1 SVLAVGT
8 DGLVEPLREKGLNLV
23 EPGAKSADV
32 VVVGDAE
39 TYSRETINAACLAVE
54 AGASLYTTVITPWFY
69 GGRGKSVVGSAMI
82 AAAIG
87 RASSRDP
94 QILGKP
100 SASLAEVVR
109 RQLNIS
115 AERIGIVGDAPAE
128 IGLARHIG
136 AHSVLVLSGAIQ
148 AEDLTGLRGVDHPDS
163 IATDIEALFRR
174 LSPGLVID

>member
-1 SVLAVGT
+1 AAPLPPHEYADHLHAAGIPIRDADSITAASPAAARSARLHPGASGLAVGT
-8 DGLVEPLREKGLNLV
+8 AALDEPLREKGLNLV
-23 EPGAKSADV
+23 EPAAKSADV

-94 QILGKP
+94 QILG
-100 SASLAEVVR
+100 
-109 RQLNIS
+109 
-115 AERIGIVGDAPAE
+115 
-128 IGLARHIG
+128 
-136 AHSVLVLSGAIQ
+136 
-148 AEDLTGLRGVDHPDS
+148 
-163 IATDIEALFRR
+163 
-174 LSPGLVID
+174 